1 MKRVEICETNCIDE
15 EEFVETWMAYTVS
28 NLGGAD
34 PTVETLVQMERNCL
48 TKTEQETNT
57 SSKKQKK
64 TSSLDNYAQTN
75 ILLVGPFMWVAT
87 RDPYSSTKAWELNK
101 ETRGCSFYPHGGC
114 FGSGPSL
121 QGCMDRGSPLTYVH
135 MKSGIEKNIHT
146 PDRKLAR
153 KNAGIIRSPRALFSP
168 ASFSPTSTTPSS
180 KYAARTNSGKAM
192 CSYGD
197 NSTEWKHLGDSYPS
211 VELSSLV
218 THITPNTRYM
228 FEQLRE
234 KAAVLDDIVD
244 WIGSYLIKKHSLD
257 GPFPLNRPHAEP
269 MVVVGRVC
277 CDANGH
283 LNVNSVLLEGTRVM
297 SGGMSVYMDLH
308 QLPQYS
314 LFPGQVIAAEVLNPT
329 GRLLMAKQLYTDAS
343 LPSPERLPN
352 ISSQDAI
359 TMLKDSSSPSEH
371 SQPGGRGSG
380 PLHMLVAAGPYT
392 QTDTLTY
399 EPLEDLLQ
407 HVKTNKPHVLIL
419 IGPFVDSTHPH
430 IVDGSFAETF
440 ESFFEKTIDG
450 IMNTLKDVKCQVV
463 IVPSWRDAHHHMIYP
478 TPAFQ
483 LTKHYPSVLCAPDPC
498 MVDIQGLIVGIT
510 SVDVLL
516 NIGKEEIS
524 LSTKGDRLGRLASHV
539 LAQQYFYPLYPPEES
554 LNVDLEL
561 LEKHTHLG
569 VTPHVL
575 ILPSDLRSF
584 IKDIN
589 GCVVVNPERLAK
601 GVVGG
606 SFARLVVN
614 PPTSSDGNCAK
625 IISGE
630 VVKI

>member
-1 MKRVEICETNCIDE
+1 MVQVSLDALKEHFSTLGVNLTEPVLKKCVEICETNCIDE

-48 TKTEQETNT
+48 AKTEQETNT

-64 TSSLDNYAQTN
+64 TSSLVIYNASTIDSFLDAEDTTN
-75 ILLVGPFMWVAT
+75 DDICKLYDT
-87 RDPYSSTKAWELNK
+87 SHE
-101 ETRGCSFYPHGGC
+101 
-114 FGSGPSL
+114 
-121 QGCMDRGSPLTYVH
+121 
-135 MKSGIEKNIHT
+135 GIEKNIIHT

-197 NSTEWKHLGDSYPS
+197 NSTEWKHLGNSHLS
-211 VELSSLV
+211 VELSRLV
-218 THITPNTRYM
+218 THITLNTRYM

-244 WIGSYLIKKHSLD
+244 WIGSYLIKKHALD
-257 GPFPLNRPHAEP
+257 EPFPLNRPHAEP
-269 MVVVGRVC
+269 MIVVGRVC

-297 SGGMSVYMDLH
+297 SGGMSVYMDVH

-329 GRLLMAKQLYTDAS
+329 GRLLMAKKLYTDAS

-352 ISSQDAI
+352 ISSQD
-359 TMLKDSSSPSEH
+359 
-371 SQPGGRGSG
+371 G
-380 PLHMLVAAGPYT
+380 PLHMMVAAGPYT

-440 ESFFEKTIDG
+440 ESFFEKIIDG
-450 IMNTLKDVKCQVV
+450 IINTLKDVKCQVV

-483 LTKHYPSVLCAPDPC
+483 LTKHYPGVLCAPDPC
-498 MVDIQGLIVGIT
+498 MVDIQGLMVGIT